1 MHLLTPADKSQNGIG
16 KYAGIQKKRGKM
28 SPKCSS

>member
-16 KYAGIQKKRGKM
+16 KHAGIQKKK
-28 SPKCSS
+28 KKIEEK